1 MSKTEN
7 AGSIPADFANIPL
20 PPEGPAEDTST
31 SAKAAPDPDDV
42 AVLDFID
49 AEKMQTSVSLDHPF
63 RWNGREVREV
73 TVRMPSF
80 TDVIRV
86 YEGAKKDDDGKVALI
101 EFYAAMTGLPASVLR
116 AMPFDD
122 SEKVTAACI
131 PFLPHDL
138 KASVS
143 S

>member
-7 AGSIPADFANIPL
+7 AGPIPADFANIPL
-20 PPEGPAEDTST
+20 PPEGPAEDAPA
-31 SAKAAPDPDDV
+31 SAKAAPEPDDV
-42 AVLDFID
+42 AVLNFLDPVESI
-49 AEKMQTSVSLDHPF
+49 VSLDYPF
-63 RWNGREVREV
+63 SWNGVEIREV
-73 TVRMPSF
+73 TVKMPSF
-80 TDVIRV
+80 ADVIRV
-86 YEGAKKDDDGKVALI
+86 YESSKKDDDGRVALI

-131 PFLPHDL
+131 PFLPRDL
-138 KASVS
+138 RASVS

>member
-1 MSKTEN
+1 MSQKDQ
-7 AGSIPADFANIPL
+7 APIPADFSNIPL
-20 PPEGPAEDTST
+20 PPEGPAD
-31 SAKAAPDPDDV
+31 AAPAAAKTAPEPDDV

-49 AEKMQTSVSLDHPF
+49 AQSQHTTVALDHPF
-63 RWNGREVREV
+63 RWKGVEVRDV
-73 TVRMPSF
+73 TVKMPSF
-80 TDVIRV
+80 ADVVRV
-86 YEGAKKDDDGKVALI
+86 YETAKKDDEGKVALI

-131 PFLPHDL
+131 PFLPRDL
-138 KASVS
+138 RASVS

>member
-7 AGSIPADFANIPL
+7 AGAIPADFANIPL
-20 PPEGPAEDTST
+20 PPEGPADDAPAQ
-31 SAKAAPDPDDV
+31 AKAAPEPDDI

-49 AEKMQTSVSLDHPF
+49 AERLQTTVTLDYPF

-73 TVRMPSF
+73 AIRMPSF
-80 TDVIRV
+80 TEVVRV
-86 YEGAKKDDDGKVALI
+86 YESAKKDADGNVALI
-101 EFYAAMTGLPASVLR
+101 EFYAAMTGFPSSVLR

-122 SEKVTAACI
+122 SQKVTAACV
-131 PFLPHDL
+131 PFLPRDL
-138 KASVS
+138 KGSVS